1 MKFGTLYSYWGNEW
15 TCDYFKT
22 AKKIKEIGFDVIEI
36 GAGHLLEMSDGQLAE
51 FRALTKDLDL
61 TVSSN
66 IGPAKEYD
74 VASADP
80 DVRKRGISYLCSM
93 MEKMDAVDS
102 RTLVGVTYTYWPND
116 FSDLDKEALWQ
127 RAVGSVKQTG
137 RFADSVGVDICLEVV
152 NRFETPLMNTAEE
165 GVRFCDEVRE
175 KRVKLLMDTF
185 HMNIEED
192 NICKGLLE
200 SARYLGALH
209 VGEANRKLP
218 GMGSLPWKKIG
229 KTLHEIGYDGNVVME
244 PFLLPGGSVG
254 RDIKVWRDLS
264 GNASPEEMDALIR
277 QSLLFL
283 KKSFVG

>member
-15 TCDYFKT
+15 NCDYSKT

-80 DVRKRGISYLCSM
+80 EVRKRGISYLCSI

-116 FSDLDKEALWQ
+116 FSDLDKGALLQ

-152 NRFETPLMNTAEE
+152 NRFETLMMNTAEE
-165 GVRFCDEVRE
+165 GVRFCDEVGG

-192 NICKGLLE
+192 NICKGLHE
-200 SARYLGALH
+200 SSRYLGALH

-218 GMGSLPWKKIG
+218 GMGSLPWKEIG

-244 PFLLPGGSVG
+244 PFMLPGGSVG

-264 GNASPEEMDALIR
+264 GNASPEEMDELMR
-277 QSLLFL
+277 QSLQFL
-283 KKSFVG
+283 KKSFAV